1 MGRHGAPETMRRLK
15 VAGEHAAIL
24 VVRGGDGWPVRRRQ
38 FGRCCHAGEQRRED
52 LGEEGAGRRAPSV
65 SDGGAVT
72 GWQTGTHA
80 EMGRGQCRA
89 GLAVEKAS
97 HDDFSN

>member
-1 MGRHGAPETMRRLK
+1 VNTRPSLWCGVVTGGRSVADNLVGVATRR
-15 VAGEHAAIL
+15 
-24 VVRGGDGWPVRRRQ
+24 
-38 FGRCCHAGEQRRED
+38 EQRRED